1 MRIAM
6 TIAGSDPSAG
16 AGIQADLK
24 TFAAFGVYGISAVT
38 AITSQSTT
46 RVSNCAVVDTE
57 HVRSQI
63 EQLFEDCAV
72 SAVKTGMLANAD
84 IVGVVADAL
93 SRARQSNVVVD
104 PVIAAS
110 SGRTLLTPDG
120 VSVLKTRL
128 LPLATVVTPN
138 VAEAAEL
145 SGTAVRSR
153 DTAREAAHRIASLGP
168 RGVLITG
175 GHMEGP
181 EAVDL
186 LLYEGRF
193 TEFAA
198 PRTAGADV
206 HGTGCT
212 LASAIAAGLA
222 LGDDVPT
229 AVRQAKQYVTA
240 AIEHAIAVGRG
251 SRVPDHFGVYTRK
264 V

>member
-24 TFAAFGVYGISAVT
+24 TFAALGVYGVSAVT
-38 AITSQSTT
+38 AVTSQNTT
-46 RVSNCAVVDTE
+46 GVSDVAVVPPD

-63 EQLFEDCAV
+63 QQLLQDCV
-72 SAVKTGMLANAD
+72 ISAVKTGMLATPD
-84 IVGVVADAL
+84 IVGVVADTLLGA
-93 SRARQSNVVVD
+93 SQSNVVVD
-104 PVIAAS
+104 PVIVSS
-110 SGRTLLTPDG
+110 SGRTLLLPAG
-120 VSVLKTRL
+120 VSVLKRRL

-138 VAEAAEL
+138 RAEAAEL
-145 SGTAVRSR
+145 TGMAVRSMES
-153 DTAREAAHRIASLGP
+153 AREAARQIASLGP
-168 RGVLITG
+168 KGVLITG

-193 TEFAA
+193 TELAA
-198 PRTAGADV
+198 RRSTGGDV

-212 LASAIAAGLA
+212 LASAIAAGLS

-229 AVRQAKQYVTA
+229 AVHRAKHYVTA